1 MRREHRG
8 LSLLTGQTFTLETE
22 GLLPPRPFQIHH
34 VRQTL
39 QEASA
44 LRTVERWLWL
54 AGSAALLAAALF

>member
-22 GLLPPRPFQIHH
+22 GLLPPRPFKIHH

-39 QEASA
+39 QQAAA

-54 AGSAALLAAALF
+54 AVSAALLATTLF

>member
-8 LSLLTGQTFTLETE
+8 LSLLTGRTFTLETE
-22 GLLPPRPFQIHH
+22 GLLPPRPFRIHD

-44 LRTVERWLWL
+44 QRTVERWLWL
-54 AGSAALLAAALF
+54 ASCAALLAAALF

>member
-22 GLLPPRPFQIHH
+22 GLLRPRNFRTHD

-44 LRTVERWLWL
+44 QRTVEHWLWL
-54 AGSAALLAAALF
+54 ASGAVLLAAALF